1 MRRIQ
6 LGKPYENFLD
16 KMVESGYY
24 ATATEVIRDALRDKM
39 AELENNRIAAIHA
52 LLEEGERSLLE
63 EGGIEY
69 TPTLMK
75 KIFEEAKKSTHE
87 GSTAPTHV
95 RPT

>member
-39 AELENNRIAAIHA
+39 AELENNRIATIHA
-52 LLEEGERSLLE
+52 LIAEGEADITAGRVVP
-63 EGGIEY
+63 Y
-69 TPTLMK
+69 TKGLMDSIYEK
-75 KIFEEAKKSTHE
+75 AMNQAGNGVEIPIHL
-87 GSTAPTHV
+87 
-95 RPT
+95 RP